1 MHRHWLDWQRP
12 MVPAAATWLI
22 EQHVQ
27 SGGQAPSGAGGRC
40 DLRGVRVV
48 VPGSRAGRLL
58 LKALVDH
65 CIATRVRLVPPQ
77 ILTPGSMVDS
87 LLPPTADTASPLEC
101 SLAWMHVLREANPR
115 AISPVL
121 PRPPEYYDW
130 PAWHEIAVTLRDVSD
145 DLASELLTFGDVAK
159 CAIRLHMDRE
169 ATRWEVLQELYQR
182 YLERLAAC
190 QRVEPHARCQ
200 AALEELEPDDG
211 ESLVLVGVVEL
222 GRLQRKVVSAF
233 GDRCT
238 ALIHGCAEVEEGFDD
253 HGCVVPEFWR
263 ARRINVPDNEIVIG
277 DRASDQAQAVME
289 ILAGFAGKFR
299 PEEVSVGL
307 GDESLASVLT
317 RAGEWEDLVFH
328 DPRGR
333 SVFKSRPYR
342 LLAAGSDWLR
352 EPRFHNFASLV
363 RQPDVEK
370 WVRITVAREEKAKKA
385 KESGEQTDGEE
396 VVETPSPAVAENEVE
411 ARPSTAEDGDTPHEG
426 LPPAGPSQ
434 GDVKAPREWLTLL
447 DRYYAEHLDDLQDGR
462 WLGAGSVRHRLS
474 QLLRAVQNLFEP
486 LLPGS
491 RAGRGE
497 QQRDRRPLLEWFEP
511 ILDVLRNAFGEIAT
525 ATNNLSDARAA
536 AACLEVS
543 RALGTFSG
551 AAPELQPEVDCTTA
565 LRMVLTYAGGLR
577 TPDEPRNGQVEML
590 GWLELH
596 LDTAPALIVVGVNDG
611 AIPQAVTADPF
622 LPDLLRSALGVL
634 CNRRRYA
641 RDAYLL
647 EAIRASRQH
656 CTFIAGRTTAD
667 GEPLTPSRLLLAG
680 DRETLPRRVLRLCDA
695 SKSRRWP
702 LPRGAPPSGSKSGF
716 AIPVPD
722 GEVPDISVMAVTE
735 FSWYLRCP
743 YRYWLKYI
751 KRLKPI
757 DDSAVEL
764 DAMQFGILGHEV
776 LQIFGQDEQIAD
788 GTDAKVIAN
797 FLDETLDSV
806 ARDRFGSNPLP
817 AIRIQ
822 LARMRA
828 RLHAFARLQSRR
840 RRDGWKIEYCEY
852 TFPEETFLEVPGQ
865 DKMRIRGTIDRLDRN
880 IRDGTWMIIDYKT
893 GESGRDPER
902 THRKRV
908 PGTGDRVWSD
918 LQLPLYQH
926 LAVQHGISGRVQLAY
941 INLPKKPENVG
952 LAVAKWG
959 PAELGE
965 AVETAQ
971 GIVRNVRAGKFEMAE
986 DFPGHFQDDFAN
998 ICQTGVFGGGEDG
1011 GLEAEA

>member
-1 MHRHWLDWQRP
+1 M
-12 MVPAAATWLI
+12 
-22 EQHVQ
+22 
-27 SGGQAPSGAGGRC
+27 
-40 DLRGVRVV
+40 
-48 VPGSRAGRLL
+48 PGSRAGRLL

-65 CIATRVRLVPPQ
+65 CIATKVRLVPPQ

-145 DLASELLTFGDVAK
+145 DLASEMLAFGDVAK

-169 ATRWEVLQELYQR
+169 ATRWEVLQELQFR
-182 YLERLAAC
+182 YLERLKAS

-200 AALEELEPDDG
+200 AALEDLEPADG
-211 ESLVLVGVVEL
+211 EQLILVGVVEL
-222 GRLQRKVVSAF
+222 GRLQRKVIGAF

-238 ALIHGCAEVEEGFDD
+238 ALIHGCSEVEEGFDEY
-253 HGCVVPEFWR
+253 GCVVPDFWR
-263 ARRINVPDNEIVIG
+263 KRRINVPDSEIVIA

-307 GDESLASVLT
+307 GDESLGSVLT

-333 SVFKSRPYR
+333 SIFKSRPYR

-352 EPRFHNFASLV
+352 EPRFHNFAALV
-363 RQPDVEK
+363 RQPDVER
-370 WVRITVAREEKAKKA
+370 WVRISVAREDRAAEAKKSA
-385 KESGEQTDGEE
+385 AGNDDEIDVDTPEEPKDNPVASASGPDS
-396 VVETPSPAVAENEVE
+396 ETSQIDDEL
-411 ARPSTAEDGDTPHEG
+411 PHEG
-426 LPPAGPSQ
+426 LPPAGPGQ
-434 GDVKAPREWLTLL
+434 GDVKAARNFLTLL
-447 DRYYAEHLDDLQDGR
+447 DRYYSEHLHDLQDGK
-462 WLGAGSVRHRLS
+462 WLGAGNIRHRLS
-474 QLLRAVQNLFEP
+474 QLHRAVRGLFAP

-491 RAGRGE
+491 RAGQRDP
-497 QQRDRRPLLEWFEP
+497 QTRDRRPLLEWFEP

-577 TPDEPRNGQVEML
+577 TPDEPRHGQVEML

-596 LDTAPALIVVGVNDG
+596 LDTAPALVVVGVNDG

-622 LPDLLRSALGVL
+622 LPDLLRSTLGVL
-634 CNRRRYA
+634 CNKRRYA
-641 RDAYLL
+641 RDAYLM
-647 EAIRASRQH
+647 EAIRASRAH

-680 DRETLPRRVLRLCDA
+680 DRDSLPRRVLRLCDA
-695 SKSRRWP
+695 DKARRWH
-702 LPRGAPPSGSKSGF
+702 LPRGAPPSGSTSGF
-716 AIPVPD
+716 TIPVPD
-722 GEVPDISVMAVTE
+722 GEVPEISVMAVTE
-735 FSWYLRCP
+735 FSWYIRCP

-751 KRLKPI
+751 KRLKII

-776 LQIFGQDEQIAD
+776 LQLFGQDEQIAD
-788 GTDAKVIAN
+788 STETEVITN

-806 ARDRFGSNPLP
+806 ARDRFGASPLP

-828 RLHAFARLQSRR
+828 RLHAFAKLQARR

-865 DKMRIRGTIDRLDRN
+865 PKMRIRGTIDRLDRN
-880 IRDGTWMIIDYKT
+880 VRDGSWMIIDYKT

-908 PGTGDRVWSD
+908 PGTGEKVWSD

-952 LAVAKWG
+952 LSVAKWG
-959 PAELGE
+959 GSDIDE
-965 AVETAQ
+965 AVGTAQ
-971 GIVRNVRAGKFEMAE
+971 EIVRNVRAGKFEMVE
-986 DFPGHFQDDFAN
+986 DYPGHFHDDFAN
-998 ICQTGVFGGGEDG
+998 ICQTGVFGGGDDSSMEV
-1011 GLEAEA
+1011 EA